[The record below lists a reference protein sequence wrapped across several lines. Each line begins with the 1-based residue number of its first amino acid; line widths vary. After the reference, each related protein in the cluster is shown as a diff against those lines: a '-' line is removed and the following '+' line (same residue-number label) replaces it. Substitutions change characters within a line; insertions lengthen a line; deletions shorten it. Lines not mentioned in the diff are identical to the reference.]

1 MLRGT
6 FIDMNGMQGC
16 MKVHLVKLVLFLY
29 IFIDI
34 SYISNFNLFHLYAE
48 YVVVF

>member
-6 FIDMNGMQGC
+6 LIDMNGMQGC
-16 MKVHLVKLVLFLY
+16 MKVHLVKLVLFFY

-34 SYISNFNLFHLYAE
+34 SYVSYSNLFQLYAE